1 MVARVSCDFALG
13 TQDRLSSLPATERTQ
28 VRDLTTGVADDCT
41 CTTVSTMERTLPDCL
56 KLRRRAPKLYRR
68 VIQRH
73 PRSCYTIV
81 VNEVNTAGPHMVTSP
96 TNRVSSIILASSPLT
111 WLLSGIQSTLPRKNR
126 A

>member
-1 MVARVSCDFALG
+1 
-13 TQDRLSSLPATERTQ
+13 
-28 VRDLTTGVADDCT
+28 
-41 CTTVSTMERTLPDCL
+41 MERTLPDCL

-68 VIQRH
+68 VIQRR
-73 PRSCYTIV
+73 PRPCYTIV

-96 TNRVSSIILASSPLT
+96 TNRVTSIILAYSSPLT